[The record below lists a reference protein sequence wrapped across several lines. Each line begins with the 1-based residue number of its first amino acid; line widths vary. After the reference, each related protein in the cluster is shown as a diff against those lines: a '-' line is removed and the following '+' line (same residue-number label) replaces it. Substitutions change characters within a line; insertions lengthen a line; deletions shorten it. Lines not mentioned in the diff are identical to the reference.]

1 MDIGTLLLMVGVSY
15 AFGIFWYSLLPG
27 SIPDHTWRVAAFPFF
42 LIFLG
47 HTFFQYGPTF
57 GGLYAYTVI
66 VGSLFGTLVDWA
78 IHELRHPHLSH
89 MPDIEEPMPATRQAP
104 PRPMGA

>member
-1 MDIGTLLLMVGVSY
+1 MDIGTFLLMVGVSY

-27 SIPDHTWRVAAFPFF
+27 RIPDHAWRVAAFPFF

-47 HTFFQYGPTF
+47 QAFFRFGPAF
-57 GGLYAYTVI
+57 GGLDVYTVI
-66 VGSLFGTLVDWA
+66 LGSLAGTLVDWG
-78 IHELRHPHLSH
+78 IREFRHPLLSH
-89 MPDIEEPMPATRQAP
+89 LRDVEEPAPGTRQAP